1 MADAQ
6 SSASRSTSLALTP
19 EDAALLDR
27 LPVPLRAENET
38 PSEERA
44 RAREQAAT
52 LVANALGRELP
63 AGRLRI
69 SPLGA
74 GWSKDLDVYV
84 QNPVAPE
91 RAENLGWVSLDRLSR
106 GGPAGRWA
114 IVAEGE
120 VLAGL
125 DVHVGEAAE
134 RSEVEAVL
142 ARCRRR
148 GRVTVREVLELRVL
162 QRNGHALEGPESIL
176 AGAARAEAALGGTE
190 LTQWLDEQAEMPP
203 IQLPKG
209 LPAQLKSGA
218 ARLTKKPIVVAIS
231 GVDGS
236 GKSTLA
242 DTLAGELRAA
252 GLDISR
258 VWARPG
264 MEMRLVK
271 FLAKALKRI
280 LRKGSGTA
288 VRKVAR
294 GEATAETR
302 PSSRRGVIGWTWA
315 LLVTLSYIAKVRGA
329 LMRSRGVVVFD
340 RHLLDA
346 LVTLDFVYEGVSLRL
361 QRALVKA
368 LIPKAEVTFYLTI
381 TADEAIA
388 RKQSVVFGE
397 YAVRKQ
403 LEHYERRRAEVERLV
418 DLDATRPAKELTL
431 QALRMLGGRTPN

>member
-6 SSASRSTSLALTP
+6 PSASRGTSLALTP

-27 LPVPLRAENET
+27 LPVALRAENEI

-44 RAREQAAT
+44 RARERAAT
-52 LVANALGRELP
+52 LVANALGRELS
-63 AGRLRI
+63 AGRLRV

-74 GWSKDLDVYV
+74 GWSKDLDVYL
-84 QNPVAPE
+84 QDPVAPE
-91 RAENLGWVSLDRLSR
+91 RVERLGLVSLDRLSR
-106 GGPAGRWA
+106 GGRGGRWA
-114 IVAEGE
+114 LLAEGQ

-134 RSEVEAVL
+134 RSQVETVL

-148 GRVTVREVLELRVL
+148 GRVSVREILELRVL
-162 QRNGHALEGPESIL
+162 QRNGEVLGGPNSIL
-176 AGAARAEAALGGTE
+176 TGAARAEAALGGTE
-190 LTQWLDEQAEMPP
+190 LAPWLDGSAEMPP
-203 IQLPKG
+203 IQLPTG
-209 LPAQLKSGA
+209 LPARFKSRA

-242 DTLAGELRAA
+242 DALANELRAA
-252 GLDISR
+252 GLDVSR

-271 FLAKALKRI
+271 VLAKLLKRI
-280 LRKGSGTA
+280 LRKGTGSA

-346 LVTLDFVYEGVSLRL
+346 LVTLDFVYEGVDLRL

-368 LIPKAEVTFYLTI
+368 LIPKAMVTIYLSI
-381 TADEAIA
+381 TADEATA
-388 RKQSVVFGE
+388 RKKSVVFGE

-403 LEHYERRRAEVERLV
+403 LEHYERRRAEVKGLV
-418 DLDATRPAKELTL
+418 ELDATAPVHELKVRALKTL
-431 QALRMLGGRTPN
+431 A